1 MRALHLVA
9 MFAVALAGCPSPED
23 GFLLSG
29 RVVDQNGVPVPG
41 HEVRVLRDASVDGER
56 CAPLRPFVTLVT
68 GQNGRFATTV
78 YRQQQTLGG
87 PLPRFFR
94 VEASSVSEPESMT
107 AFTFRF
113 PAVDVPLPDLLIATG
128 PVPEPMGPA
137 EVFMESTLDD
147 AVAWR
152 GPNSTHLGEDR
163 AMPTMR
169 VARFTREDLLDANL
183 LGIDSRWVSLELRF
197 ERPAPP
203 VRAGNASV
211 LRGLACDVVGEG
223 QVCPLTDG
231 RMLPVRLPPGTKSVA
246 ITSSEVLVLNSV
258 AGRGLHVDGAVA
270 RVFVDSA
277 DSLEGPVWRLYASV
291 PRASELASKGR
302 THCKEPGMFFSSAPG
317 VVATRGLRLRAE
329 DASGAALDLLSLS
342 EVTAQ

>member
-1 MRALHLVA
+1 MRAHHLVA
-9 MFAVALAGCPSPED
+9 VFAVLAGCPSPED

-29 RVVDQNGVPVPG
+29 RVVDQNGVPVQG

-56 CAPLRPFVTLVT
+56 CTPLRPFVTLVT
-68 GQNGRFATTV
+68 GENGRFATTV

-87 PLPRFFR
+87 PVPRFFR
-94 VEASSVSEPESMT
+94 VEASSISEPESMT

-113 PAVDVPLPDLLIATG
+113 PAVDVPLPDLPIATG
-128 PVPEPMGPA
+128 PVPEPMTPV

-147 AVAWR
+147 AVSWR
-152 GPNSTHLGEDR
+152 GTTSTHPGEDR

-169 VARFTREDLLDANL
+169 VARYTREDLVDANL

-203 VRAGNASV
+203 VRAGNASL

-231 RMLPVRLPPGTKSVA
+231 RMLPLRLPPGTKSVA
-246 ITSSEVLVLNSV
+246 ITSREVLVLNSV
-258 AGRGLHVDGAVA
+258 AVRGLQVDGAAA
-270 RVFVDSA
+270 RVLVESA
-277 DSLEGPVWRLYASV
+277 DSLEEPSWRLYAV
-291 PRASELASKGR
+291 APKGAELISSAR
-302 THCKEPGMFFSSAPG
+302 THCKAPGAFFSTTPG
-317 VVATRGLRLRAE
+317 AVLTRGLRLRAE
-329 DASGAALDLLSLS
+329 DSSGAALDLRSLS

>member
-1 MRALHLVA
+1 MRARHLVA
-9 MFAVALAGCPSPED
+9 AFAVALGGCPSPED

-56 CAPLRPFVTLVT
+56 CTPLRPFVTLVT
-68 GQNGRFATTV
+68 GEDGRFATTV

-87 PLPRFFR
+87 PVPRFFR
-94 VEASSVSEPESMT
+94 VEASSISEPESMT

-113 PAVDVPLPDLLIATG
+113 PAVDVTLPDLLIATG
-128 PVPEPMGPA
+128 RVPEPMAPV
-137 EVFMESTLDD
+137 EVFLESTLDD

-152 GPNSTHLGEDR
+152 GPSSTHPGEDR
-163 AMPTMR
+163 AMPTR
-169 VARFTREDLLDANL
+169 LVARVTRDDLIDANL

-197 ERPAPP
+197 ERPATP

-246 ITSSEVLVLNSV
+246 ITSPQVLVVNSFAV
-258 AGRGLHVDGAVA
+258 RGLQVDGAVA
-270 RVFVDSA
+270 RIFVDSA
-277 DSLEGPVWRLYASV
+277 DSLDGPVWRLYATV
-291 PRASELASKGR
+291 PRASELVANGR
-302 THCKEPGMFFSSAPG
+302 THCKEPGIFFSSAPG
-317 VVATRGLRLRAE
+317 IVVTRGLRVRAE